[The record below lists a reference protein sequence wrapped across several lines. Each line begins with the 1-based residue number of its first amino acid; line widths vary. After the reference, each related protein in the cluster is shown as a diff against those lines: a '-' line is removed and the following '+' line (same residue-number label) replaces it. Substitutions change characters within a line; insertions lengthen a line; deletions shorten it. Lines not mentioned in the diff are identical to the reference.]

1 MLFTLLISLNACM
14 VELKHTL
21 GVQAYHDACVALHS
35 PKIHVQIK
43 GAYVCPALG
52 IKETTDTNS
61 RSLNA
66 IFSSVSQRK
75 PPKSAGQTEIV
86 RKIVT
91 SPGLL
96 LFSFLISITCQWGL
110 AAIPNSSL

>member
-14 VELKHTL
+14 VELRRIL
-21 GVQAYHDACVALHS
+21 GIQAHHDACFALHS

-52 IKETTDTNS
+52 IKETTDTNL

-75 PPKSAGQTEIV
+75 HGFQVGRANPRLHGK
-86 RKIVT
+86 
-91 SPGLL
+91 
-96 LFSFLISITCQWGL
+96 
-110 AAIPNSSL
+110 